1 MESIETLNA
10 RLVDHFG
17 LDTSSGQPIFRIVWA
32 DDETEM
38 RLIATLDTGIH
49 LLYPE
54 VREVKKYPYLLHL
67 YVLERLVV
75 VPDVNQRELPATKLS
90 YEPVWAYRDAHGN
103 PLPPIWDATKLVV
116 DVLYAALGKKSLR
129 KYTDSEENT
138 TKEGREQRIDKIAE
152 ELFGDETETGD
163 ALAYGEAIVVPR
175 NYERES

>member
-1 MESIETLNA
+1 MESIETLNQ
-10 RLVDHFG
+10 RLVDYFG
-17 LDTSSGQPIFRIVWA
+17 VDSDTGRPMFRIVWA
-32 DDETEM
+32 DDETEQ
-38 RLIATLDTGIH
+38 RLMATLDTGIH

-54 VREVKKYPYLLHL
+54 VREVKKYPYLQHL

-75 VPDVNQRELPATKLS
+75 IPDVNQRELPVGKLS
-90 YEPVWAYRDAHGN
+90 YEPIWAYRDVNGN

-116 DVLYAALGKKSLR
+116 DVLYAALGKKSLA

-138 TKEGREQRIDKIAE
+138 TKEGREQRIEKLAE